1 MNELSVI
8 VGNLCSIL
16 AMCTDSFSATRKTA
30 KGVLWVQ
37 ILSQVIYA
45 FGGWV
50 LGGYSAMAQNFVS
63 ILRNLAAIYNL
74 SNRYL
79 EWLLVVLGVVLG
91 IACNNLGFMGLLP
104 VIASLLYTLAIFRY
118 KDRQRPLKTAF
129 IISSI
134 LFAIFNGAIL
144 NITGVITN
152 LVVAVITAVNLIRSR
167 NSNTEESHE
176 V

>member
-37 ILSQVIYA
+37 ILSQIIYA

-79 EWLLVVLGVVLG
+79 EWFLVGLGVVLG
-91 IACNNLGFMGLLP
+91 IACNNLGLIGLLP
-104 VIASLLYTLAIFRY
+104 VIASLQYSLSIFRF
-118 KDRQRPLKTAF
+118 KNNQRSLKISF
-129 IISSI
+129 IISSV
-134 LFAIFNGAIL
+134 LFAVFNGAIL

-152 LVVAVITAVNLIRSR
+152 LVVAVITAADLIRSKNIR
-167 NSNTEESHE
+167 EDTP
-176 V
+176 

>member
-1 MNELSVI
+1 M
-8 VGNLCSIL
+8 
-16 AMCTDSFSATRKTA
+16 
-30 KGVLWVQ
+30 
-37 ILSQVIYA
+37 
-45 FGGWV
+45 
-50 LGGYSAMAQNFVS
+50 
-63 ILRNLAAIYNL
+63 
-74 SNRYL
+74 
-79 EWLLVVLGVVLG
+79 VLGVVLG
-91 IACNNLGFMGLLP
+91 IACNNLGFVGLLP

-176 V
+176 A